1 MASRADLIMAQVRGE
16 LAQLNREKAD
26 TGNVI
31 DDITAGV
38 LGYQTGKE
46 AMDALESGIES
57 FQEFRDNKY
66 QRQSARADRRT
77 RRVNRRMERMDAR
90 EQRKVDAIDMSIPD
104 FEEEDTIYESTPGA
118 FQTKGSQRALDRME
132 FDTFTDNS
140 ANNVYES
147 DFSNMDAPMIKPDR
161 PLVKNTFTE
170 EPEMMPDMM
179 LDEEKLPIGMNLK
192 DEINR
197 ATELYLGGTMD
208 TYLTDMGTFNTAFSE
223 STGFNYS
230 NVNLSDLPEAE
241 YDLEAVKSAQ
251 TAAGVTGFF
260 TNRSQEE
267 IIDKQEEIAN
277 EAINKL
283 TTG

>member
-16 LAQLNREKAD
+16 LAQINREKAS
-26 TGNVI
+26 TGNFI

-46 AMDALESGIES
+46 AMEALESGIES
-57 FQEFRDNKY
+57 VQEFRDNKY
-66 QRQSARADRRT
+66 QRQSARTDRRQ
-77 RRVNRRMERMDAR
+77 RRVNRRMDRMDAR
-90 EQRKVDAIDMSIPD
+90 EQRIVDAIDMSIPD

-118 FQTKGSQRALDRME
+118 FQTEGSQRALDRME

-161 PLVKNTFTE
+161 PMVKSTFTE
-170 EPEMMPDMM
+170 EPEMLPNIMT
-179 LDEEKLPIGMNLK
+179 DEEKLPITMNLK

-208 TYLTDMGTFNTAFSE
+208 IYATDMGTFNTTFSE
-223 STGFNYS
+223 STGYNYS
-230 NVNLSDLPEAE
+230 NVNLSDMPEAQ
-241 YDLEAVKSAQ
+241 YDLEAVKSTQA
-251 TAAGVTGFF
+251 AAGVTGFF
-260 TNRSQEE
+260 TGRSQEE
-267 IIDKQEEIAN
+267 ITDKQDDIAT